1 VAHGSPISGS
11 PSLGFAPWRRLG
23 RAWRALRTGIAFAVF
38 GIFGLVLGL
47 VVFPLVRWRGRGA
60 PADTVERLCQRHV
73 YRIFQAFTLLLRGLG
88 LAEIR
93 IRGAEQLLAPGTLV
107 VANHPTLLDVVMI
120 GACMPQLDCV
130 VKKEAWSNPFM
141 RHVVRATGYVP
152 NDLGEAVID
161 ACAERLRRGRSLLL
175 FPEGQRSPE
184 AGLGPFMRG
193 AAHLALKS
201 GRPLTP
207 VVVRCTPP
215 TLMRGQKW
223 YQVPERRMCFDIE
236 VCAPIDFAR
245 GADPAEP
252 RAAAARRITSALR
265 DFYQKK
271 LHNFER

>member
-1 VAHGSPISGS
+1 MSGS

-23 RAWRALRTGIAFAVF
+23 RVWRALRTGLAFAVF
-38 GIFGLVLGL
+38 GILGLALGL
-47 VVFPLVRWRGRGA
+47 VVFPLVRWRARGA
-60 PADTVERLCQRHV
+60 TADVIERRCQRHV
-73 YRIFQAFTLLLRGLG
+73 YGIFRAFTALLRGLR

-107 VANHPTLLDVVMI
+107 VANHPTLLDVVLI

-141 RHVVRATGYVP
+141 RHVVSATGYVP

-175 FPEGQRSPE
+175 FPEGKRSLE
-184 AGLGPFMRG
+184 GVLGPFMRG
-193 AAHLALKS
+193 AAHLALKT

-236 VCAPIDFAR
+236 VCEPIGFQL
-245 GADPAEP
+245 GADPVEP

-265 DFYQKK
+265 DFYQKR
-271 LHNFER
+271 LHNF

>member
-1 VAHGSPISGS
+1 MAPGSPLSGS
-11 PSLGFAPWRRLG
+11 PSLGFAAWRRLG
-23 RAWRALRTGIAFAVF
+23 RAWRALRTGLAFAMF
-38 GIFGLVLGL
+38 GILGLGLGL
-47 VVFPLVRWRGRGA
+47 VVFPLERWRARGA
-60 PADTVERLCQRHV
+60 PADAVERRCQRHV
-73 YRIFQAFTLLLRGLG
+73 YGVFRVFTALLRGLG
-88 LAEIR
+88 LAEVR
-93 IRGAEQLLAPGTLV
+93 IRGTEHLLAPGTLL

-130 VKKEAWSNPFM
+130 VKKSAWSNPFM
-141 RHVVRATGYVP
+141 RHVVSATGYVP

-184 AGLGPFMRG
+184 GGLGPFMRG

-236 VCAPIDFAR
+236 VCKPIRFQL

-252 RAAAARRITSALR
+252 RAAAARRITSDLR
-265 DFYQKK
+265 DFYQKR
-271 LHNFER
+271 LHSFER